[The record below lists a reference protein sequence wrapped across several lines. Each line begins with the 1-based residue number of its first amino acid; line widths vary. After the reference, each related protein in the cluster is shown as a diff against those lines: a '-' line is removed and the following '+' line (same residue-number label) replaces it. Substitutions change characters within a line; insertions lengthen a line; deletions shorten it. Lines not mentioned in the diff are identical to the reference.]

1 VGGRWKVTEIVVEI
15 AQERDISLRDV
26 FDEDL
31 IIFSDHQ
38 RDPTANWMAAF
49 TSQDPTDWAAFS
61 AKWERIIDDE
71 TITVKTIT
79 CNGIA
84 IGNVSSF
91 IAPWSGQREVSFWLG
106 RSYWGHG
113 IATQSLVQFLEVEV
127 TRPLH
132 ARAAWDNM
140 ASIRVLE
147 KCGFVQIG
155 RDKGFANGRGEEI
168 EEVILALNANHQE
181 FLRKRTD

>member
-1 VGGRWKVTEIVVEI
+1 MESAPEW
-15 AQERDISLRDV
+15 DISLRDV

-31 IIFSDHQ
+31 VIFFEHQ

-61 AKWERIIDDE
+61 AKWERILDDG
-71 TITVKTIT
+71 TITVKTIK
-79 CNGIA
+79 CDGIA

-113 IATQSLVQFLEVEV
+113 ITTQALVQFLEVEV

-132 ARAAWDNM
+132 ARAAWDNV

-147 KCGFVQIG
+147 KCGFVQVG

-168 EEVILALNANHQE
+168 EEVILALNANHQS
-181 FLRKRTD
+181 FFRKRTDFGIPCVNSSG